1 MKESGLPHSQEVPTM
16 LYSTSIGLD
25 VHARSISAAA
35 FVFETGEVIRR
46 TFGYDPGAVA
56 AWARSLPQP
65 AGCLY
70 ESGPTG
76 FDLKRKLD
84 ALGLPCH
91 VGAVTKMVRP
101 SGDRVKT
108 DRRDALFLS
117 RLLAVGEF
125 VECVPPS
132 PAMEAARDLS
142 RAREDARE
150 ALMRARH
157 QLSKF
162 LLRKGHVWPK
172 GRSTWTRAHREWLR
186 SIELPDPCERLVLEE
201 YVAQV
206 RECEERRARLDAAI
220 AERSAAE
227 DLAGVTA
234 RLRALRG
241 VSTVTAFGVATEI
254 GDFSRFATPRALMS
268 YVGLV
273 PSESSSGEST
283 SRGRITKTGNSHV
296 RRLLVEAAWHHARP
310 LSPASETDVAASSGI
325 SAEAAGVASRANR
338 RLHRR
343 YLDLRARKKGAN
355 VTNVA
360 VARELAGFCWALAL
374 CG

>member
-1 MKESGLPHSQEVPTM
+1 MM
-16 LYSTSIGLD
+16 YSTSIGLD

-35 FVFETGEVIRR
+35 FVFETGEVVQR
-46 TFGYDPGAVA
+46 TFAYDPAAVA
-56 AWARSLPQP
+56 EWARALPQP

-76 FDLKRKLD
+76 FDLQRKL
-84 ALGLPCH
+84 AELGLPCH

-108 DRRDALFLS
+108 DRRDARFLA

-125 VECVPPS
+125 VECEPPT
-132 PAMEAARDLS
+132 PANEAARDLS

-162 LLRKGHVWPK
+162 LLRKGRVWPK

-186 SIELPDPCERLVLEE
+186 SIELADPCERLVLDE

-206 RECEERRARLDAAI
+206 RECEERRDRLDAAI
-220 AERSAAE
+220 AERAKSS
-227 DLAGVTA
+227 DLSGVVR
-234 RLRALRG
+234 RLCALRG
-241 VSTVTAFGVATEI
+241 VSTVTAFGIAVEI

-310 LSPASETDVAASSGI
+310 LPPLSEADLASSRGLG
-325 SAEAAGVASRANR
+325 AEAAGIASRANR

-360 VARELAGFCWALAL
+360 VARELVGFCWALAL
-374 CG
+374 AE

>member
-1 MKESGLPHSQEVPTM
+1 MI
-16 LYSTSIGLD
+16 YSTSIGLD

-35 FVFETGEVIRR
+35 FVFETGEVVQR
-46 TFGYDPGAVA
+46 TFGYDPDAVA

-76 FDLKRKLD
+76 FDLKRRLD

-91 VGAVTKMVRP
+91 VGAVSKMVRP

-125 VECVPPS
+125 VECAPPA

-186 SIELPDPCERLVLEE
+186 SIELADPCERLVLEE

-206 RECEERRARLDAAI
+206 RECEERRDRLDAAI
-220 AERSAAE
+220 AERSRAD
-227 DLAGVTA
+227 DLAGVTS

-254 GDFSRFATPRALMS
+254 GDFSRFPSPRALMS

-283 SRGRITKTGNSHV
+283 SRGRITKTGNAHV

-310 LSPASETDVAASSGI
+310 LSPASETDAASSAGLP
-325 SAEAAGVASRANR
+325 AEAAGIASRANR

-343 YLDLRARKKGAN
+343 YLDLRARGKGAN

-360 VARELAGFCWALAL
+360 VAREIVGFCWALAL

>member
-1 MKESGLPHSQEVPTM
+1 MM
-16 LYSTSIGLD
+16 YSTSIGLD

-35 FVFETGEVIRR
+35 FVFETGEASQR
-46 TFGYDPGAVA
+46 TFGYDPQGVA

-76 FDLKRKLD
+76 FDLQRRLL

-91 VGAVTKMVRP
+91 VGAVTRMLRP
-101 SGDRVKT
+101 SGERVKT

-125 VECVPPS
+125 VECEPPT

-162 LLRKGHVWPK
+162 LLRKGHVWPR

-186 SIELPDPCERLVLEE
+186 SIELADPCERLVLEE

-206 RECEERRARLDAAI
+206 RECEERRERLDAAI
-220 AERSAAE
+220 AERSRAD
-227 DLAGVTA
+227 DLAGVTS
-234 RLRALRG
+234 RLCALRG
-241 VSTVTAFGVATEI
+241 VSTVTAFGIAVEI
-254 GDFSRFATPRALMS
+254 GGFSRFATPRALMS
-268 YVGLV
+268 FVGLV
-273 PSESSSGEST
+273 PSESSSGET
-283 SRGRITKTGNSHV
+283 VSRGRITKTGNSHV

-310 LSPASETDVAASSGI
+310 LSPASEADAAASSGL
-325 SAEAAGVASRANR
+325 SARAAGIASRANR
-338 RLHRR
+338 RLHHRC
-343 YLDLRARKKGAN
+343 LDLRARGKGAN

-374 CG
+374 AG